1 MPPLF
6 SAESLLAFVTL
17 TALEIVLGI
26 DNIVFI
32 AIVTGR
38 LKPELQTRAQRIGL
52 GLALIFRILLLLAM
66 GWIMSLTAPLI
77 SLWGLDF
84 SGRSLILL
92 LGGLF
97 LIAKG
102 THEIHAQMEG
112 AQHESGRAAG
122 GFLAAVATI
131 GLMDIIFSLDSVI
144 TALGMAR
151 RLEIMIGAVVVAVII
166 MIIFAKLVSEFVNR
180 NPTMRVLALAF
191 LILIGVM
198 LTAEGMGQHIDKGYI
213 YFAMAF
219 SLGVELVNMRIRKK
233 HLASAKP

>member
-1 MPPLF
+1 
-6 SAESLLAFVTL
+6 
-17 TALEIVLGI
+17 
-26 DNIVFI
+26 
-32 AIVTGR
+32 
-38 LKPELQTRAQRIGL
+38 
-52 GLALIFRILLLLAM
+52 M
-66 GWIMSLTAPLI
+66 GLTAPLI

-112 AQHESGRAAG
+112 ERHESGRAAG
-122 GFLAAVATI
+122 GFMAAVATI
-131 GLMDIIFSLDSVI
+131 GVMDIIFSLDSVI

-151 RLEIMIGAVVVAVII
+151 RLEIMIAAVVVAVII

-233 HLASAKP
+233 HPASAKP